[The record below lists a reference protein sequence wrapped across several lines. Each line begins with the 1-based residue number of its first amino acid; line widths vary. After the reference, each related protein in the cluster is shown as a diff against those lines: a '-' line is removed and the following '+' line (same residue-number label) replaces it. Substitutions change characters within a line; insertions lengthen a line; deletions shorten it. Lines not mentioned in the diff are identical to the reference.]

1 MANPISVK
9 GIAKLIDRVG
19 DETVQVAKKLK
30 AQGITGAEIIG
41 LFSQQGQ
48 FAFDKEGE
56 VGFVGKVVVS
66 VPAGPATVITLGDGT
81 EAHTDIN
88 FESVGSG
95 TLTVSLTIKVTV

>member
-48 FAFDKEGE
+48 FAFDKEGD
-56 VGFVGKVVVS
+56 VGFVGKVAVTI
-66 VPAGPATVITLGDGT
+66 PAGTTMITLGDGT
-81 EAHTDIN
+81 EAHSDLD
-88 FESVGSG
+88 FESMGSG
-95 TLTVSLTIKVTV
+95 TLTVSLTIKVVL